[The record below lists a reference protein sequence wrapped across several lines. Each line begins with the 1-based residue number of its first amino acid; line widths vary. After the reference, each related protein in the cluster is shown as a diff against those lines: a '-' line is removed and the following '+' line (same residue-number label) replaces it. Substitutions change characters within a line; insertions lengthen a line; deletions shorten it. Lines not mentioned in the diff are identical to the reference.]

1 MLFSLLLA
9 FSLSLDALGI
19 GLSYGLRS
27 IRFRPSALLLLTIEA
42 FLMME
47 LFLFAGRR
55 LAAVF
60 PAHLA
65 ERFSPMLLLFFGV
78 WLCLQG
84 MGQGKRKETS
94 PLHSPSLCDKNASSL
109 IEPQEALLLGLL
121 LSVDSFAIGLS
132 ACRRRDKCN
141 APAPLFCPLSDIFPR
156 VGRKMRRKAHP
167 LPCSEGKPLVAP
179 VRRHF
184 NPSCR
189 PTAFGQ
195 KISVPRKEVRF
206 RL

>member
-60 PAHLA
+60 PTHLA
-65 ERFSPMLLLFFGV
+65 F
-78 WLCLQG
+78 CL
-84 MGQGKRKETS
+84 KE
-94 PLHSPSLCDKNASSL
+94 
-109 IEPQEALLLGLL
+109 
-121 LSVDSFAIGLS
+121 
-132 ACRRRDKCN
+132 
-141 APAPLFCPLSDIFPR
+141 
-156 VGRKMRRKAHP
+156 
-167 LPCSEGKPLVAP
+167 
-179 VRRHF
+179 
-184 NPSCR
+184 
-189 PTAFGQ
+189 
-195 KISVPRKEVRF
+195 
-206 RL
+206 

>member
-132 ACRRRDKCN
+132 AAAGGIN
-141 APAPLFCPLSDIFPR
+141 VTLLPLFSAPFQTFFLALGEKCGARLILS
-156 VGRKMRRKAHP
+156 
-167 LPCSEGKPLVAP
+167 P
-179 VRRHF
+179 V
-184 NPSCR
+184 P
-189 PTAFGQ
+189 
-195 KISVPRKEVRF
+195 KESLWSLLSGGILILLAV
-206 RL
+206 LQLLDKK

>member
-60 PAHLA
+60 PTH
-65 ERFSPMLLLFFGV
+65 LLFFGV

-132 ACRRRDKCN
+132 AAAGGINVTLLPLFSALFQTFFLALGEKCG
-141 APAPLFCPLSDIFPR
+141 ARLILSPAPKESLWSLLSGGILILLAVLQLLD
-156 VGRKMRRKAHP
+156 KK
-167 LPCSEGKPLVAP
+167 
-179 VRRHF
+179 
-184 NPSCR
+184 
-189 PTAFGQ
+189 
-195 KISVPRKEVRF
+195 
-206 RL
+206 

>member
-109 IEPQEALLLGLL
+109 IEPREALL

-132 ACRRRDKCN
+132 AAAGGINVTLLPLFSALFQTFFLALGEKCG
-141 APAPLFCPLSDIFPR
+141 ARLILSPAPKESLWSLLSGGILILLA
-156 VGRKMRRKAHP
+156 V
-167 LPCSEGKPLVAP
+167 LQLLGK
-179 VRRHF
+179 
-184 NPSCR
+184 
-189 PTAFGQ
+189 
-195 KISVPRKEVRF
+195 K
-206 RL
+206 

>member
-60 PAHLA
+60 PTHLA

-132 ACRRRDKCN
+132 AAAGGINVTLLPLFSALFQTFFLALGETCGARLILS
-141 APAPLFCPLSDIFPR
+141 PAPKESLWSLLSGGILILLAVLQLLD
-156 VGRKMRRKAHP
+156 KK
-167 LPCSEGKPLVAP
+167 
-179 VRRHF
+179 
-184 NPSCR
+184 
-189 PTAFGQ
+189 
-195 KISVPRKEVRF
+195 
-206 RL
+206 

>member
-65 ERFSPMLLLFFGV
+65 ARFSPMLLLFFGV

-109 IEPQEALLLGLL
+109 IEPREALLLGLL

-132 ACRRRDKCN
+132 AAAGRINVTLLPLCSALFQTFFLALGEKCGTRLSLS
-141 APAPLFCPLSDIFPR
+141 PAPKESLWSLLSGGILILLA
-156 VGRKMRRKAHP
+156 VIQ
-167 LPCSEGKPLVAP
+167 LLGK
-179 VRRHF
+179 
-184 NPSCR
+184 
-189 PTAFGQ
+189 
-195 KISVPRKEVRF
+195 K
-206 RL
+206 

>member
-60 PAHLA
+60 PTHLA

-109 IEPQEALLLGLL
+109 IRKPFSLG
-121 LSVDSFAIGLS
+121 
-132 ACRRRDKCN
+132 
-141 APAPLFCPLSDIFPR
+141 FCFLWI
-156 VGRKMRRKAHP
+156 P
-167 LPCSEGKPLVAP
+167 LPSG
-179 VRRHF
+179 
-184 NPSCR
+184 
-189 PTAFGQ
+189 
-195 KISVPRKEVRF
+195 
-206 RL
+206 

>member
-55 LAAVF
+55 
-60 PAHLA
+60 LA

-132 ACRRRDKCN
+132 AAAGGINVTLLPLFSALFQTFFLALGEKCG
-141 APAPLFCPLSDIFPR
+141 ARLILSPAPKESLWSLLSGGILILLAVLQLLD
-156 VGRKMRRKAHP
+156 KK
-167 LPCSEGKPLVAP
+167 
-179 VRRHF
+179 
-184 NPSCR
+184 
-189 PTAFGQ
+189 
-195 KISVPRKEVRF
+195 
-206 RL
+206 

>member
-60 PAHLA
+60 PTHLA

-132 ACRRRDKCN
+132 AAAGGINVTLLPLFSALFQTFFRALGEKCG
-141 APAPLFCPLSDIFPR
+141 ARLILSPAPKESLWSLLSGGILILLAVLQLLD
-156 VGRKMRRKAHP
+156 KK
-167 LPCSEGKPLVAP
+167 
-179 VRRHF
+179 
-184 NPSCR
+184 
-189 PTAFGQ
+189 
-195 KISVPRKEVRF
+195 
-206 RL
+206 

>member
-60 PAHLA
+60 PSHLA

-84 MGQGKRKETS
+84 IGQGKRKETS

-132 ACRRRDKCN
+132 AAAGGINVTLLPLFSALFQTFFLALGEKYGTRLILS
-141 APAPLFCPLSDIFPR
+141 PAPKESLWSLLSGGILILLAVLQLLD
-156 VGRKMRRKAHP
+156 KK
-167 LPCSEGKPLVAP
+167 
-179 VRRHF
+179 
-184 NPSCR
+184 
-189 PTAFGQ
+189 
-195 KISVPRKEVRF
+195 
-206 RL
+206 

>member
-121 LSVDSFAIGLS
+121 LSGTD
-132 ACRRRDKCN
+132 
-141 APAPLFCPLSDIFPR
+141 
-156 VGRKMRRKAHP
+156 
-167 LPCSEGKPLVAP
+167 
-179 VRRHF
+179 
-184 NPSCR
+184 
-189 PTAFGQ
+189 
-195 KISVPRKEVRF
+195 

>member
-27 IRFRPSALLLLTIEA
+27 IRFRPSDLLLLTIEA

-60 PAHLA
+60 PTHLA

-132 ACRRRDKCN
+132 AAAGGICN

>member
-60 PAHLA
+60 PAHSA

-84 MGQGKRKETS
+84 TGQGKRKETS

-109 IEPQEALLLGLL
+109 IEPREALLLGLL

-132 ACRRRDKCN
+132 AAAGGINVTLLPLFSALFQTFFLSLGEKCGTRLSLS
-141 APAPLFCPLSDIFPR
+141 PAPKESLWSLLSGGILILL
-156 VGRKMRRKAHP
+156 A
-167 LPCSEGKPLVAP
+167 LAQWL
-179 VRRHF
+179 
-184 NPSCR
+184 
-189 PTAFGQ
+189 
-195 KISVPRKEVRF
+195 
-206 RL
+206 L

>member
-60 PAHLA
+60 PTHLA

-132 ACRRRDKCN
+132 AAAGGINVTLLPLFSALFQTFFLVLGEKCG
-141 APAPLFCPLSDIFPR
+141 ARLILSPAPKESLWSLLSGGILILLAVLQLLD
-156 VGRKMRRKAHP
+156 KK
-167 LPCSEGKPLVAP
+167 
-179 VRRHF
+179 
-184 NPSCR
+184 
-189 PTAFGQ
+189 
-195 KISVPRKEVRF
+195 
-206 RL
+206 

>member
-94 PLHSPSLCDKNASSL
+94 PLHSPPSAIKTPPPSS
-109 IEPQEALLLGLL
+109 
-121 LSVDSFAIGLS
+121 S
-132 ACRRRDKCN
+132 
-141 APAPLFCPLSDIFPR
+141 
-156 VGRKMRRKAHP
+156 RRKPFSLGFCFLWIP
-167 LPCSEGKPLVAP
+167 LPSG
-179 VRRHF
+179 
-184 NPSCR
+184 
-189 PTAFGQ
+189 
-195 KISVPRKEVRF
+195 
-206 RL
+206 

>member
-60 PAHLA
+60 PAHSA

-109 IEPQEALLLGLL
+109 IEPREAL
-121 LSVDSFAIGLS
+121 AIGLS
-132 ACRRRDKCN
+132 AAAGGINVTLLPLFSALFQTFFLALGEKCGTRLSLS
-141 APAPLFCPLSDIFPR
+141 PAPKESLWSLLSGGILILLA
-156 VGRKMRRKAHP
+156 VIQ
-167 LPCSEGKPLVAP
+167 LLGK
-179 VRRHF
+179 
-184 NPSCR
+184 
-189 PTAFGQ
+189 
-195 KISVPRKEVRF
+195 K
-206 RL
+206 